1 MGNNLLFGKKG
12 IIFGALND
20 RSIAWKAA
28 EKVADEGGSIVLT
41 NTPLAVRMGDT
52 TSLAERVNAPVIPAD
67 ATDLNDL
74 ENLVDQAMKYFGGRF
89 DFVLHAVGMSMNIRK
104 SKKYEE
110 ADYQFFSKTLD
121 ISAMSFHKLMNV
133 LYRKDALNEYGSVVA
148 LSYLAADKAV
158 DGYNDMADAKAMLQS
173 VARNFGL
180 VYGMSEFSLAAQT
193 GMTRGEAKEY
203 IDTYLD
209 KYHGVR
215 DYMKKIVEQ
224 AKADGC
230 GTFRHED
237 GQGWQDYLWD
247 RHRFSWQDRF
257 LMADRVLKTGRN
269 EIRLTDDGVVIK
281 SFAVPRGWKRLLYTW
296 LRASKACRSYRIAQ
310 RLGDRTPQPLG
321 YQELHRHGWLSH
333 SYYAC
338 RLSDCPYTFK
348 DLRQPDFLDRE
359 RHLRAIA
366 RFTARLHEEGI
377 LHTDYSQGNI
387 LFNEADRI
395 QLVDLNRIRFL
406 RRIGINK
413 GIRNFSRLHLG
424 DDYAYGIMIDEY
436 KRARNTKI

>member
-1 MGNNLLFGKKG
+1 MAATGFKIYSLLLVKNEADIIAAQLRDACRWSDRVIVLDNGSTDGTWQLVQDLARQLPQVVPFGQYTG
-12 IIFGALND
+12 PFRIGLRARLF
-20 RSIAWKAA
+20 KAFRHQLTSRDWWC
-28 EKVADEGGSIVLT
+28 VRLDADEFYPGDVRAFLASVPRRFTTVSKLSTDYLLSEDQLDGLT
-41 NTPLAVRMGDT
+41 GDFPT
-52 TSLAERVNAPVIPAD
+52 DRRQFTHFLPSHRRERRFMRHSPWLVWPERWRYPHPWGREYPEGIPVD
-67 ATDLNDL
+67 
-74 ENLVDQAMKYFGGRF
+74 
-89 DFVLHAVGMSMNIRK
+89 H
-104 SKKYEE
+104 
-110 ADYQFFSKTLD
+110 YQ
-121 ISAMSFHKLMNV
+121 
-133 LYRKDALNEYGSVVA
+133 YR
-148 LSYLAADKAV
+148 
-158 DGYNDMADAKAMLQS
+158 S
-173 VARNFGL
+173 VAQMQQRFL
-180 VYGMSEFSLAAQT
+180 
-193 GMTRGEAKEY
+193 TRQ
-203 IDTYLD
+203 
-209 KYHGVR
+209 
-215 DYMKKIVEQ
+215 Q

-348 DLRQPDFLDRE
+348 DLRQPDFPDRE
-359 RHLRAIA
+359 RHFRAIA